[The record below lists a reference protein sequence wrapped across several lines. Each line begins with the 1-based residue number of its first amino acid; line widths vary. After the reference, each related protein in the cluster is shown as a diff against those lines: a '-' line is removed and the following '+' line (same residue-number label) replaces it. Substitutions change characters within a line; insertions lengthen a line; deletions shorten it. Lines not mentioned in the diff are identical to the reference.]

1 YGVLIGKNADAKQ
14 KIEQDTNTQI
24 IFPRRDE
31 SGTVKIR
38 GRNIANV
45 QSARTRIEIIIDRNR
60 QIQPFTHFLSIPI

>member
-1 YGVLIGKNADAKQ
+1 MDIAPAFYGVLIGKNADAKQ

-38 GRNIANV
+38 GRN
-45 QSARTRIEIIIDRNR
+45 
-60 QIQPFTHFLSIPI
+60 